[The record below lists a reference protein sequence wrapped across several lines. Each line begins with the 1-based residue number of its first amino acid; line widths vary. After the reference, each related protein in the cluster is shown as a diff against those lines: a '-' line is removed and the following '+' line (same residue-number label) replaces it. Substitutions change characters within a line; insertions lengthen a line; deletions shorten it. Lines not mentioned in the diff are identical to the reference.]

1 MDKVH
6 LQVAISLFFML
17 TVFEIDARIAWLYYF
32 SLYTSN
38 I

>member
-6 LQVAISLFFML
+6 LQVAISPFFTL
-17 TVFEIDARIAWLYYF
+17 TVFEIDARLYYF
-32 SLYTSN
+32 SLYTPN